1 MRIFRTLLSTAVFL
15 LVAVVAYGQLSD
27 QQVINE
33 VKRLQ
38 ATGASQQ
45 QILTE
50 LAAKGVTGTG
60 RADLCRLPGT
70 RRSANRNGCEYGK
83 PHPGTFGTCGT
94 GSHRSAGNTFA
105 RANIGFRQKPV
116 CFQKP
121 DLSAQ
126 HEHAHP

>member
-27 QQVINE
+27 QQVISE

-50 LAAKGVTGTG
+50 LAAKGVTREQAERIYADYQTQGATQTGTVMSTES
-60 RADLCRLPGT
+60 RT
-70 RRSANRNGCEYGK
+70 RDASYDG
-83 PHPGTFGTCGT
+83 
-94 GSHRSAGNTFA
+94 
-105 RANIGFRQKPV
+105 
-116 CFQKP
+116 P
-121 DLSAQ
+121 D
-126 HEHAHP
+126 EV